1 MVPALGHER
10 RPFMLIPLDS
20 VHRRL
25 AEEAAD
31 KAAARVEAWELRNS
45 LAYRRT
51 ERQDDYVA
59 DYMAALAEL
68 SVAEY
73 LDLPWGRYELGTV
86 DVGDDIE
93 VRRVT
98 HPSRGPMIRPKDYE
112 DRRIERHVAVYVWDD
127 TVAEILGWVPTGSA
141 WINGRLCACERAG
154 ACCRIF
160 HDSNSLQ
167 LNSRHLRRPDTL
179 RGHNDKPQHDP
190 S

>member
-1 MVPALGHER
+1 MVPALGHEL

-93 VRRVT
+93 VRRVQRPDT
-98 HPSRGPMIRPKDYE
+98 GPIIRPKDYAD
-112 DRRIERHVAVYVWDD
+112 DRIRYHIAVYLPTD
-127 TVAEILGWVPTGSA
+127 AGHAFILGWCHTAQGWEHGHQCADNSA
-141 WINGRLCACERAG
+141 GR
-154 ACCRIF
+154 CCYRF
-160 HDSNSLQ
+160 TDSNSVRI
-167 LNSRHLRRPDTL
+167 NPRHLRHISTL
-179 RGHNDKPQHDP
+179 KGSDQ
-190 S
+190 